1 MREGRVANV
10 ALSREL
16 RGAVPDLRDSQRLS
30 IYTTRRFIAET
41 TGSEPLDMS
50 AAIDVAVDAAIR
62 DGQRGPWR
70 MWTANGG
77 PLHIKDPRR

>member
-16 RGAVPDLRDSQRLS
+16 GGAVP
-30 IYTTRRFIAET
+30 A
-41 TGSEPLDMS
+41 
-50 AAIDVAVDAAIR
+50 
-62 DGQRGPWR
+62 PWR